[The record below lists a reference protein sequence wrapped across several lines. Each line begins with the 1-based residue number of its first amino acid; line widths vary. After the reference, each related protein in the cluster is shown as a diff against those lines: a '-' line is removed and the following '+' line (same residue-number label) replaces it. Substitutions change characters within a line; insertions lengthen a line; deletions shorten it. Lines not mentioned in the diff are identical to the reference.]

1 MQVKVNGQLTSSLTQ
16 QQIGLALRQT
26 RPLRLTLARPV
37 TGVTGSRSSAARG
50 SQVPKAR
57 EAGKVLTFEA
67 KEADERLG
75 FKAGGTPGSCQLD
88 LLGLRSSME
97 FFLCLKPQKRKR
109 FRCHDLARGLCQ
121 RLGFIVGFT
130 GLPHCWNLRFLHC
143 SAFRLHKPQD
153 FWHSHGSST
162 APLQVGNLRV
172 KSMWKSC
179 FPTYGPRSKACA

>member
-37 TGVTGSRSSAARG
+37 TGSRPSAARG
-50 SQVPKAR
+50 SQAPKAR

-75 FKAGGTPGSCQLD
+75 FKAGGSCEQD

-97 FFLCLKPQKRKR
+97 FLKFKM
-109 FRCHDLARGLCQ
+109 F
-121 RLGFIVGFT
+121 
-130 GLPHCWNLRFLHC
+130 
-143 SAFRLHKPQD
+143 
-153 FWHSHGSST
+153 
-162 APLQVGNLRV
+162 
-172 KSMWKSC
+172 
-179 FPTYGPRSKACA
+179 KAAENKKVQMP